1 MCGLDPQLVLFFTT
15 LICIGKSGAGRYVT
29 TVGIS
34 TVSSLV
40 KTKENFLFSVSV
52 LEAE

>member
-15 LICIGKSGAGRYVT
+15 LIGKSGAGRYVI
-29 TVGIS
+29 TVGI
-34 TVSSLV
+34 SSLV
-40 KTKENFLFSVSV
+40 KTEENFLFSVSV

>member
-15 LICIGKSGAGRYVT
+15 LIGKSGAGRYVI

-40 KTKENFLFSVSV
+40 KTEENFLFSVSV